1 MANVSGR
8 CMLIVTCAIAL
19 TSSARAQE
27 PAIAAPIA
35 QVPVPLPPATKLEA
49 FQPALGSVLTIG
61 YDELGRVEGV
71 SVDVREMHDSQG
83 GSVRGLVVRVVE
95 NERHAEISFVD
106 EEEILPLLD
115 GMDALLDVRGNPT
128 EFKNFEVRYV
138 TRGELALSVFNAPS
152 GNVLFAVQAG
162 RPVAARRSGLT
173 ISEMLRLRAMFGAA
187 AEKLNLNV
195 PAK

>member
-1 MANVSGR
+1 
-8 CMLIVTCAIAL
+8 MLIVTCAIAL